1 VHCSVKEGVSQ
12 TLQQNPAAGINR
24 AARADGAD
32 DLESAF
38 DLHGSALYRYAL
50 GVTGSR
56 EDAEDAVQEVFVRLA
71 RAGRIPCAG
80 QALARY
86 LFRAARNAAI
96 SALRRRR
103 RDRTVPLEDG
113 LRAEPPGEDSFGG
126 LRDAVRGL
134 PLKQREVLALKVLQQ
149 MTFEEI
155 GAALGVSANTA
166 ASRYRYAIAR
176 LRLQLE
182 DERNG

>member
-1 VHCSVKEGVSQ
+1 MSQ
-12 TLQQNPAAGINR
+12 ILQQNQAAGIDR
-24 AARADGAD
+24 PARADSAD

-38 DLHGSALYRYAL
+38 DLYGSALYRYAL

-56 EDAEDAVQEVFVRLA
+56 EDAVQEVFVRLA

>member
-1 VHCSVKEGVSQ
+1 MSQ
-12 TLQQNPAAGINR
+12 ILQQNQAAGIDR
-24 AARADGAD
+24 PARADSAD

-38 DLHGSALYRYAL
+38 DLYGSALYRYAL

-56 EDAEDAVQEVFVRLA
+56 EDAVQEVFVRLA
-71 RAGRIPCAG
+71 RAGRIPWEKPR
-80 QALARY
+80 LAAY
-86 LFRAARNAAI
+86 LFRSARNAAI
-96 SALRRRR
+96 SILRRRG

-113 LRAEPPGEDSFGG
+113 LRAEPPGEGGFGV
-126 LRDAVRGL
+126 LREAVRGL

>member
-1 VHCSVKEGVSQ
+1 MHCSVKEGVSQ

-56 EDAEDAVQEVFVRLA
+56 EDAEDAVQEAFVRLA
-71 RAGRIPCAG
+71 RAGRIPCSG
-80 QALARY
+80 QVLARY
-86 LFRAARNAAI
+86 LFRAACNAAI

-103 RDRTVPLEDG
+103 RDRTVPLG
-113 LRAEPPGEDSFGG
+113 
-126 LRDAVRGL
+126 
-134 PLKQREVLALKVLQQ
+134 
-149 MTFEEI
+149 I
-155 GAALGVSANTA
+155 SANTA